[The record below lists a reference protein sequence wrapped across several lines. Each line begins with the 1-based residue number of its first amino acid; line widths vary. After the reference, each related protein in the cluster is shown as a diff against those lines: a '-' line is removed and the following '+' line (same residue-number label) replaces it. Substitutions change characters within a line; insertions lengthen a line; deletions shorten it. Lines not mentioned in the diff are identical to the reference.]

1 LNGAA
6 QCHGFGGQVGANKM
20 RLNRDQNGL
29 TKIHLT
35 TNIYLYYCYFVFGID
50 REEEKVGYN
59 EKGWSF
65 GL

>member
-1 LNGAA
+1 MTSVKSTSP
-6 QCHGFGGQVGANKM
+6 Q
-20 RLNRDQNGL
+20 
-29 TKIHLT
+29 T
-35 TNIYLYYCYFVFGID
+35 YYYYYFVFGID